1 MSAMSELPEFLHQSA
16 LRRLDDF
23 CRSAGHHPTNPRRLD
38 YRITGLQVHLFEVRR
53 GTSKTSTTRELPMA
67 QLRFSPE
74 LNQWSL
80 PPEWFTLAVLSQRR
94 PDPGTRQTADRHQP
108 GPIRFFLAGLT
119 VPTPDFLPFA
129 HQKDANQQQRN
140 PDDAFAVHGNTAHP

>member
-1 MSAMSELPEFLHQSA
+1 MSELPEFLHQSA

-80 PPEWFTLAVLSQRR
+80 HHQNGSHWQFYLNTGPTLELGKLLTAISQ
-94 PDPGTRQTADRHQP
+94 DPLG
-108 GPIRFFLAGLT
+108 FFWQ
-119 VPTPDFLPFA
+119 D
-129 HQKDANQQQRN
+129 
-140 PDDAFAVHGNTAHP
+140 